1 MKQHMQMK
9 NKVMNKIK
17 IMHLMVVED
26 WNKMNQKQNI
36 IKNNNKLLIRLNNLK
51 NQQKKFRKKLMLY
64 KRDMRKL

>member
-1 MKQHMQMK
+1 MK

-36 IKNNNKLLIRLNNLK
+36 IKNNNKLLIRLSNLK
-51 NQQKKFRKKLMLY
+51 N
-64 KRDMRKL
+64 